1 MLFAK
6 KFSLSAILLMLLIIA
21 CGSLQKVIITRSD
34 SAGTNENKQA
44 YPDLF
49 TALRYLDFE
58 YIRQN
63 TTDRTIIDLSE
74 AFREVSIGKID
85 SGTDRL
91 MEIYEKIEDKKQ
103 RIFVMNSIVEF
114 LIYQER
120 WNKALEFIN
129 TSGYEGTYKLANF
142 EDESPKDP
150 PEKYHLPQAPY
161 SIPYR
166 PSINGTPIVEVF
178 VNGHPYRFW
187 IDTGASITVITSDV
201 ALKTGIDI
209 GNKKPIIGGGGTS
222 KTFDVYPAII
232 KTFKIGGMSIDN
244 HRIAVTDKK
253 NLALRFFGIT
263 LMQIDGIIGWPVIS
277 KLKFDIDFSKKIIT
291 LDAPREKETTDRNL
305 FWMTC
310 PIVRLASKDFK
321 NHFFFL
327 DIGGKTSFYENLF
340 NRMQFQNITV
350 KNKTL
355 YSAGGK
361 EKYKM
366 AKIPQATFFLDRYQI
381 TFKDVLTHPH
391 PADEEPFL
399 IMDGQVGNEIALGG
413 KMSIDYLNGRFD
425 IEIADSEKGD

>member
-1 MLFAK
+1 
-6 KFSLSAILLMLLIIA
+6 MLLIIA
-21 CGSLQKVIITRSD
+21 CGFSQKVIIKKNDVAERIVK
-34 SAGTNENKQA
+34 KQA

-58 YIRQN
+58 YIQQN

-74 AFREVSIGKID
+74 AFREVSMGKID

-91 MEIYEKIEDKKQ
+91 IEIYDQIRDEKQ
-103 RIFVMNSIVEF
+103 RKFVMQSIIAF
-114 LIYQER
+114 LTYQER
-120 WNKALEFIN
+120 WDKAREFIN
-129 TSGYEGTYKLANF
+129 TSG
-142 EDESPKDP
+142 DESIHKLPDFEGEDSNDP
-150 PEKYHLPQAPY
+150 PEKYHLPQAPF

-166 PSINGTPIVEVF
+166 PSINGTPTVEVF

-201 ALKTGIDI
+201 ALKTGIGI

-232 KTFKIGGMSIDN
+232 KKLIIGEMSIDN
-244 HRIAVTDKK
+244 HRIVVTDKK
-253 NLALRFFGIT
+253 NLALRLFGIT
-263 LMQIDGIIGWPVIS
+263 LMQIDGVIGWPVIS
-277 KLKFDIDFSKKIIT
+277 KLKFGIDFSRKIIT
-291 LDAPREKETTDRNL
+291 LDAPRKKETTDRNL
-305 FWMTC
+305 FWMTY
-310 PIVRLASKDFK
+310 PIVRLESKDFK

-327 DIGGKTSFYENLF
+327 DIGGKTSFYENLIR
-340 NRMQFQNITV
+340 RMQFQNITE

-381 TFKDVLTHPH
+381 TFEDVLTHPH

-399 IMDGQVGNEIALGG
+399 IMDGQLGNEIALGG
-413 KMSIDYLNGRFD
+413 KMNIDYPNGRFD
-425 IEIADSEKGD
+425 IEITDSVNDN